1 MALLSLDTNG
11 VILPIDNEIDS
22 QLLNERQSIN
32 LSSSSSWSSA
42 SSSSSS
48 TTPAITNKRSL
59 ESSTSEQI
67 LIKRRYQK
75 AIPGKSIE

>member
-59 ESSTSEQI
+59 ESSTS
-67 LIKRRYQK
+67 
-75 AIPGKSIE
+75 